1 MQRRTGDLRG
11 QAVEDLVAN
20 SSTRAMSIFLALS
33 AGCASVR
40 SDVDEQPW
48 TEALSLTPEVAP
60 HWTPLLVPA
69 DLDPLVPSSAQRVL
83 AIPLP
88 FVDVPAAQDADVV
101 LLHPRARAASAA
113 PQRRSSLSNGVA
125 PSERYRDPAI
135 YPPGMFV
142 DVTRLADERA
152 YWEELS
158 RGVTL
163 ELYST
168 DPSLDSDA
176 WARRSRVNASFGP
189 AWTVDGMV
197 LGLSISF

>member
-1 MQRRTGDLRG
+1 
-11 QAVEDLVAN
+11 
-20 SSTRAMSIFLALS
+20 MSIFLALS

-40 SDVDEQPW
+40 SDLDEHPW
-48 TEALSLTPEVAP
+48 SEQLSLTPEVAP

-69 DLDPLVPSSAQRVL
+69 DVTPLVSSSTERVL

-101 LLHPRARAASAA
+101 LLHPRARAASAGS
-113 PQRRSSLSNGVA
+113 QQRSSLSNGVA
-125 PSERYRDPAI
+125 PSERYRDPSI
-135 YPPGMFV
+135 YAPGMFV
-142 DVTRLADERA
+142 GVTRLADERA

-163 ELYST
+163 ELFST
-168 DPSLDSDA
+168 EPNVDA
-176 WARRSRVNASFGP
+176 DTLARRSRVNASFGP
-189 AWTVDGMV
+189 AWTVDGMM